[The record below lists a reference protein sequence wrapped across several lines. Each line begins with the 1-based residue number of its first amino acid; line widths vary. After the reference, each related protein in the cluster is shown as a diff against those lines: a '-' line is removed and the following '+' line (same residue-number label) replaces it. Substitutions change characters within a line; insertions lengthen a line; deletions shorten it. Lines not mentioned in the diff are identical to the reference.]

1 MNLLH
6 LFGLPP
12 AASSYASDID
22 FGLRITFAAIIFV
35 FFSWSVYLAY
45 LVFRYRKKPGAQA
58 EYEKS
63 EGISKAILPGAVVLV
78 LEMILI
84 IFWEIPVW
92 GKIKEDMPMGPDVIE
107 INVLAQQFAWNIQY
121 PGPDGKFGKR
131 KEELVSFSNPIGLD
145 YNDPAAKDDIVL
157 ANEIHLPLGK
167 TALIH
172 LMSMDVVHDFAVPE
186 FRIKQD
192 VVPGMDIPL
201 WVKPT
206 RLGTYDLACAQ
217 LCGFGHSLMVG
228 HVIVQTPEDFA
239 AWLKKNTPVSVA
251 ASSAN
256 NF

>member
-6 LFGLPP
+6 FFGLPP
-12 AASSYASDID
+12 AASTYAADID
-22 FGLRITFAAIIFV
+22 FGLRLTFGAIVFV

-45 LVFRYRKKPGAQA
+45 LVFRYRNKPGGRA

-63 EGISKAILPGAVVLV
+63 EGISKAMIPGLVVLV

-92 GKIKEDMPMGPDVIE
+92 GKIKEEMPKMGDVVE
-107 INVLAQQFAWNIQY
+107 VNVLAQQFAWNIQY
-121 PGPDGKFGKR
+121 PGPDGKFGRREQK
-131 KEELVSFSNPIGLD
+131 LVSFSNPIGLD

-157 ANEIHLPLGK
+157 ANELHLPVGK

-172 LMSMDVVHDFAVPE
+172 LMSMDVIHDFAVPE

-192 VVPGMDIPL
+192 IVPGMDIPL

-206 RLGTYDLACAQ
+206 KIGNFDLACAQ

-228 HVIVQTPEDFA
+228 HVIVQSPENFA
-239 AWLKKNTPVSVA
+239 AWLKKEAPNPQA

>member
-1 MNLLH
+1 MAEKILLDTSM
-6 LFGLPP
+6 LI
-12 AASSYASDID
+12 DILD
-22 FGLRITFAAIIFV
+22 KGRDMQLLKGDCYLSII
-35 FFSWSVYLAY
+35 SIYEY
-45 LVFRYRKKPGAQA
+45 IRYKHNAEEQKLLLEGAF
-58 EYEKS
+58 E
-63 EGISKAILPGAVVLV
+63 V
-78 LEMILI
+78 
-84 IFWEIPVW
+84 
-92 GKIKEDMPMGPDVIE
+92 
-107 INVLAQQFAWNIQY
+107 
-121 PGPDGKFGKR
+121 
-131 KEELVSFSNPIGLD
+131 VSFSNPIGLD

-228 HVIVQTPEDFA
+228 HVIVQSPEDFA
-239 AWLKKNTPVSVA
+239 TWLKKNTPVSVA